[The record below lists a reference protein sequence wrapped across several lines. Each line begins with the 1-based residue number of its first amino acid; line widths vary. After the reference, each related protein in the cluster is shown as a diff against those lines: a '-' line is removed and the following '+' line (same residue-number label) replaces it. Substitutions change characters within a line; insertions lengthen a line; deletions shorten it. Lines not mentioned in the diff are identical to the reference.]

1 MKRVRLMRKIKAGKS
16 NVNVTMEVSY
26 RLDDPRHSRSLLK
39 RGCRMDDIAQPLNLP
54 FCPSNVKPAK
64 KVDVDRLLKQRFGE
78 EWRNMP
84 TLLTIREMLQR
95 MKRKMIDEEDGF
107 GML

>member
-1 MKRVRLMRKIKAGKS
+1 MKRVRLMKKIKAGKS

-39 RGCRMDDIAQPLNLP
+39 RGCRVDDITQPLNLP
-54 FCPSNVKPAK
+54 FCPNNVKPAK
-64 KVDVDRLLKQRFGE
+64 KVDVDCLLKQRFGE

-84 TLLTIREMLQR
+84 EL
-95 MKRKMIDEEDGF
+95 
-107 GML
+107 